1 MAIYKL
7 PSGSGL
13 VDGQF
18 VQVTGPNGLKS
29 GYLYDQNT
37 KTFYTKES
45 QVIIPSQHGSTHI
58 AEDEIPGAT
67 TVLPGLMSADDK
79 AKLDVLTQT
88 RLGILGFQ
96 GAGFPDDGGWL
107 QNDIILAAGSEFI
120 SIERFGNVIR
130 FTVDSPIPLNCPCE
144 ECAQIFWIQ
153 DVTDTA
159 SITPPTCAGKLPGV
173 NAYGELKI
181 YLMPESTLVDPAN
194 PAPTLN
200 LKVKQPSLIFKRYDD
215 AIVPG
220 SAELDLCLKR
230 RSSGLTEI
238 GWAMTPGALG
248 VAECVWFM
256 GDDNDGNEMRF
267 ELSPNSEPGLLGAL
281 LYKGHTLTRQ
291 MAVVTG
297 YDASVLSTN
306 IYKVKNWSVLDGA
319 PVGDQIDARNIWRYE
334 NPENS
339 TSSVTAPKKLILDAT
354 VDLLE
359 IGTLVQLWGF
369 QIGEINGERLY
380 RWYFNLRPRF
390 NEKNAYS
397 LGDIVRF
404 GDLLTSR
411 DEVDGPGI
419 TELTAHTLE
428 VADTRTFERTQ
439 WGITGFDDRLILSDD
454 GLDIDSSSTSGDA
467 VFTDEPSGDTLNG
480 EFVADIDYSLPGLRV
495 YRTDPDTY
503 AERPV
508 NVWHRKN
515 HQNIY
520 AKMLI
525 GRPDASIFPPY
536 DILLG
541 APIDSLDDVYL
552 KVLRRGRFSFGPFA
566 GQYYV
571 VVKGAAWKEIPQN
584 GTLRILTNAYKNTL
598 WKYTYKA
605 AFSGWDDDAT
615 VLIGFDEIFPF
626 DDDLNDPTVAF
637 DIPSLTTAV
646 QLLHADYS
654 APALRLEFSVNQTP
668 GEEVVQLQFKVGTL
682 DMSTVYELD
691 DEITPQIV
699 EDNLVRGLEDGYA
712 VSQVYTQVGFVNTPD
727 EVVESDPSDFVVYE
741 GGLTV
746 DSSGS
751 TVELWNTLELLYRD
765 DQLWIWWNGK
775 IVTPSTTASAEL
787 DSPVS
792 INTPYFPLTSKIGK
806 FGMRL
811 WPGSTVREISVRD
824 QLFSFSEYK
833 YGQLEISDGSSGST
847 GSA

>member
-7 PSGSGL
+7 PNGSSL

-18 VQVTGPNGLKS
+18 IQVTGPNGIKS
-29 GYLYDQNT
+29 GFLYDQQT
-37 KTFYTKES
+37 KTFYGKES
-45 QVIIPSQHGSTHI
+45 QVIIPSQHGTTHI
-58 AEDEIPGAT
+58 AEDEIPSAT
-67 TVLPGLMSADDK
+67 QVLPGLMSADDK

-88 RLGILGFQ
+88 RLGVLGFQ

-107 QNDIILAAGSEFI
+107 QGDVILAAGSEFI
-120 SIERFGNVIR
+120 SLERFGNVIR

-173 NAYGELKI
+173 NSYGELKV
-181 YLMPESTLVDPAN
+181 YLMPESTVVDPAN
-194 PAPTLN
+194 PTPTLN
-200 LKVKQPSLIFKRYDD
+200 LKVKRPSFIFKRYDD
-215 AIVPG
+215 SIVPG
-220 SAELDLCLKR
+220 SAEIDVVLKR
-230 RSSGLTEI
+230 RTSGIAEI
-238 GWAMTPGALG
+238 GWAMTPGATG
-248 VAECVWFM
+248 VPECVWTM
-256 GDDNDGNEMRF
+256 GDDSDGNEIRF
-267 ELSPNSEPGLLGAL
+267 ELDVNSAPGLLGHL

-306 IYKVKNWSVLDGA
+306 IYKVRNWSVLNSE
-319 PVGDQIDARNIWRYE
+319 PVGEAFDARNIWRYE

-339 TSSVTAPKKLILDAT
+339 SSSVTAPKALILDAT

-359 IGTLVQLWGF
+359 VGTLVQTWGF

-380 RWYFNLRPRF
+380 RWYFNSRPRF

-404 GDLLTSR
+404 GDLLTAR
-411 DEVDGPGI
+411 DEVTGPGI

-428 VADTRTFERTQ
+428 VADTRVFERSQ
-439 WGITGFDDRLILSDD
+439 WGLTGFDDRLILSDD
-454 GLDIDSSSTSGDA
+454 GLDIDSSTTAQEA
-467 VFTDEPSGDTLNG
+467 VFTDEPSGDILNG

-495 YRTDPDTY
+495 FRTDPDTY
-503 AERPV
+503 VERPV
-508 NVWHRKN
+508 NLWHRQN
-515 HQNIY
+515 HKNIY

-552 KVLRRGRFSFGPFA
+552 KVIRRGRFEFGPFA

-571 VVKGAAWKEIPQN
+571 VVKGATWKEIPQS
-584 GTLRILTNAYKNTL
+584 GSLRILTNAFKNKI
-598 WKYTYKA
+598 WDYTYKA
-605 AFSGWDDDAT
+605 AFSGWDDDGV

-626 DDDLNDPTVAF
+626 DDDLDSTDVV
-637 DIPSLTTAV
+637 DIPSLTTIA
-646 QLLHADYS
+646 QILHVDYN
-654 APALRLEFSVNQTP
+654 APAVRLEFSVNQTP

-682 DMSTVYELD
+682 DMSTVYELE
-691 DEITPQIV
+691 DEVTPQTV
-699 EDNLVRGLEDGYA
+699 EDNLVRGLEPGYA
-712 VSQVYTQVGFVNTPD
+712 VSQIFTQVGFVSTPN
-727 EVVESDPSDFVVYE
+727 EAVESDPSDFVVYE
-741 GGLTV
+741 GGLIV
-746 DSSGS
+746 DSSGE

-775 IVTPSTTASAEL
+775 LVPPSTTESASL
-787 DSPVS
+787 DTPVA

-811 WPGSTVREISVRD
+811 WPGSTLREAMVRD
-824 QLFSFSEYK
+824 QLFGFSEYK
-833 YGQLEISDGSSGST
+833 YGQLEISDSDSGS
-847 GSA
+847 GSGS